1 MYYFIDHILKNE
13 DIKTLKEKTATEIYN
28 LSLEN
33 MPLSLQCDLEQLSK
47 DNIQY
52 FLTKK
57 YELIRQYKTQ
67 GMVDF
72 RNPNYFF
79 LHDFILY
86 KMHIHINC
94 ILNILDNQYK
104 EELEEEEKKILK
116 EKIQIFYKEL
126 FDMQEEII
134 FHYAVID
141 ELIEEYPNLESL
153 QKAKEKLLYYFHKTC
168 IIAMI
173 DRERKILVNHSK
185 HIDYDKIVLNYQKK
199 YNTKKSLINYI
210 KKNHETAI
218 SFDRH
223 SLDRIGKI
231 EYEIDLIYED
241 YKEMNNYIEFHMKEF
256 LEKEKSYDNQNYL
269 EEINNIIEE
278 YQYFDKNYELINYEI
293 ETLYQKILYLKYQYL
308 KNNPVL
314 ISDSLLINDYKS
326 EELYQKLIE
335 EDLEEYHNS
344 NDLVKENIYNFLIN
358 YKEDICKNKYLLS
371 LLLFDSNNLLYWF
384 NQKVNLKEV
393 LKDNYINFKMNC
405 IMNKI
410 IIKEEMSLETYIYLN
425 SLKDTNYSYLIN
437 AHKELIK
444 RNGINRPLLT
454 GIKKIDFDSEIGDK
468 LFALLCLRKNEIT
481 ISNDV
486 ELFQTYRI
494 YDGLLSSL
502 KFQKGTKIINI
513 KNVTPTNYITITV
526 PSSVNAL
533 NINFKSR
540 IETIV
545 INNYRLSS
553 LLCEDSIFIK
563 ELLEAYYEKVS
574 WLKPNQKRTI
584 ILSGIPKRNDRAIYI
599 LSPNKDATKTII
611 ARDKNKEIKYVLKP
625 ERRKVNYHYYN
636 IIEYEKKEII
646 RDKKREIERLFS
658 NQNIV
663 NLKKIWNT
671 PPKGVGR
678 CLKIK

>member
-1 MYYFIDHILKNE
+1 MYFISEILKNE
-13 DIKTLKEKTATEIYN
+13 DIKTLKEKTATELYS
-28 LSLEN
+28 LSLKN
-33 MPLSLQCDLEQLSK
+33 MPVYIQNDLELISK

-86 KMHIHINC
+86 KMNIHINC

-126 FDMQEEII
+126 FYMQEEII

-231 EYEIDLIYED
+231 EYKIDLIYED
-241 YKEMNNYIEFHMKEF
+241 VKEMNNYIEFHMNDFIENKT
-256 LEKEKSYDNQNYL
+256 KYDNQNYL

-278 YQYFDKNYELINYEI
+278 YRYFDNNYELISYEI
-293 ETLYQKILYLKYQYL
+293 ETLYQKIIYLKYQYL
-308 KNNPVL
+308 KKNPK
-314 ISDSLLINDYKS
+314 LINDSFLLNDYKA
-326 EELYQKLIE
+326 EEIYQNLIKK
-335 EDLEEYHNS
+335 DLEEYYNS
-344 NDLVKENIYNFLIN
+344 NDLIKENIYNFLIN
-358 YKEDICKNKYLLS
+358 YKDDIYKNKYLLS

-410 IIKEEMSLETYIYLN
+410 KIKEEMSLETYIYLN

-437 AHKELIK
+437 IHKELIK
-444 RNGINRPLLT
+444 KNGINRSLLT
-454 GIKKIDFDSEIGDK
+454 GIKKIDFDTEIGDK
-468 LFALLCLRKNEIT
+468 LFELLCLREDKAI
-481 ISNDV
+481 ISSDV
-486 ELFQTYRI
+486 ELFQTNRNYSGI
-494 YDGLLSSL
+494 LSSL
-502 KFQKGTKIINI
+502 EFQSGTNIINM
-513 KNVTPTNYITITV
+513 KNVIPTNNVSITI
-526 PSSVNAL
+526 PSSVNRL
-533 NINFKSR
+533 NLSFKGKIS
-540 IETIV
+540 TI
-545 INNYRLSS
+545 IIDNYRFSH
-553 LLCEDSIFIK
+553 LLCLDSFFINELVEKYYEDISKNNTQFIIGPVNKNSIKLIGKDNEK
-563 ELLEAYYEKVS
+563 ELS
-574 WLKPNQKRTI
+574 I
-584 ILSGIPKRNDRAIYI
+584 I
-599 LSPNKDATKTII
+599 
-611 ARDKNKEIKYVLKP
+611 LKP
-625 ERRKVNYHYYN
+625 EYVAVKSLEKAMLKQNKIIKEKKCKLKNEFSDEN
-636 IIEYEKKEII
+636 IITYINMFKEK
-646 RDKKREIERLFS
+646 
-658 NQNIV
+658 
-663 NLKKIWNT
+663 
-671 PPKGVGR
+671 PKGVPR
-678 CLKIK
+678 WVKIKS